1 MSGLRKGLC
10 NFFARTGRCKFG
22 ASCKFSHDA
31 VTGTQPT
38 PSPATR
44 STYTSRRQDWSHSLT
59 RDDALSS
66 GQFDA
71 AIRSGLGIVES
82 GDSDAKQSLIKELG
96 DEKGLQWISRALESN
111 FSLQPTMYE
120 LGFHEHCVPFLQLIS
135 HEKILSS
142 LVLEKS
148 VGTIYNFVYGAS
160 GRRGIKFFEK
170 TSALL
175 KQALYDRGN
184 TKCEEAIMA
193 ISAAFFS
200 TINLNHEAAIQKEFK
215 AITITLSQC
224 FDEFPL
230 DRRESFALRSAG
242 RNIQRIK
249 EHLQMGDAIPN
260 VAHNVAT
267 TSTPMFQMHVDPPG
281 DLSIKGPR
289 HDNDKASIEE
299 IQILPT
305 TSEIKGNR
313 AEYLPQK
320 SKDFPHHE
328 KGIHR
333 LLDSQFRLL
342 REDTAGQL
350 RDAVC
355 ALVERWEMLVRG
367 NDKNAKRK
375 FLRQIDAKMSIYD
388 RVKVSQLR
396 FDRRKGMIIDAS
408 FAQPE
413 RVTKMKPRERADWWK
428 DSRDLGYGN
437 LVALIDDTMETTFLL
452 VADRVVIRQR
462 RTEETQDEYRHQ
474 GIKDLA
480 GDPDRALISLTLVTP
495 NSMLDQARIMS
506 LVQQTTPGTAVLV
519 EFPGMLYAAFEPV
532 LSCLKTLHRQP
543 ILPFTN
549 WLAPTAETQYTITNG
564 IVQVPPPL
572 YLSRIAGQE
581 LDLSCITNGRYP
593 LRFSVQ
599 RPVTVEQ
606 LEQHTTLD
614 CGQCES
620 LIMSLKTELALV
632 QGPPGTGKSYVG
644 HKLVQVLLANRDLLK
659 IGPIVCVCYTNHA
672 LDQFLGHLLDSGEE
686 KIIRMGGQSKSE
698 RLAELMLHK
707 VRAGTMPTRVE
718 KRGIWQCQTAIEE
731 IQTQMK
737 SLLERSSRGCTHA
750 DIANYLQ
757 QHSQQTHDIL
767 FAGAKDVKTQDS
779 DGGWKVAGKK
789 TRSDIFRIWTQG
801 KNAAGQTR
809 DAEPQTTNRSLQ
821 QLLDNRVNPWETSH
835 RERQTL
841 RSHWEERVNE
851 IRRVELQSCI
861 DRYTAQNHSLQT
873 QYKEGDKRCLEQA
886 HVIGVTTSGLA
897 TNSELLRSIPA
908 KVLVCE
914 EAAEVLEAHLITAM
928 LPSVEHAI
936 LIGDH
941 LQLRA
946 QISRYELSME
956 SAQGSKYGLD
966 ESLFERLEK
975 AEFGGGKMP
984 IASLDVQRR
993 MHPSIASL
1001 VRETLYPNLRDHPST
1016 HTYPEVVG
1024 MRRRLFWLNH
1034 ENREDSASSDGQMQ
1048 TSKTNEYEAEV
1059 VVSLVRHLSRQG
1071 VYYGRDDI
1079 AVITP
1084 YLGQL
1089 RKLRKKLGSAFD
1101 LVIGEKD
1108 MEQIELEDEEE
1119 DASVP
1124 VQSLLSK
1131 QQVRKGRLLDGIR
1144 IATVDNFQGEEAKVI
1159 IVSLVRS
1166 NEEHRCGF
1174 LKTFNRINVL
1184 LSRAQ
1189 HGMYII
1195 GDAETS
1201 RPIDMWAKVLRML
1214 EERGNIGRTLEL
1226 KCPRH
1231 PDIPIHVACA
1241 DDFTKLAPE
1250 GGCSERCGKRLTCG
1264 HVCLMKCHSDQLHE
1278 LVKCEEDCIRSFP
1291 HCEHSCPKRC
1301 GESCGDCKERVTSNI
1316 RLPCGHSP
1324 ASLECHETRDL
1335 AKVKCREKVFRQVP
1349 GCGHMANVQCHVDIT
1364 TYRCESSCNSILP
1377 CGHPCGRKCKDC
1389 RKKNKDRPE
1398 IITMDH
1404 KECVVPCGRSYTT
1417 CNHACE
1423 QPCHPGEACKPCSR
1437 PCEVRC
1443 DHSWCPNKCSEPC
1456 PPCAAPCS
1464 WFCKHRS
1471 QPCHM
1476 PCAVPCDLIPCSVR
1490 CDKIM
1495 ECGHQCP
1502 SICGETCPGKE
1513 SCQICASDDIL
1524 DTVLDLI
1531 EFTTYRETD
1540 LDAEPVI
1547 FLSCGHFYSVG
1558 TLDGLM
1564 DLKNAYVI
1572 DEEGNIL
1579 EPKSFSR
1586 SDMKGC
1592 PNCRAPLRNIHRYN
1606 RVVKGALLDE
1616 ATKRFMAY
1624 AGTLQNKLLEELEEK
1639 EHKLEDM
1646 INELILMITTPNG
1659 ALFSTKTRILRYKQ
1673 KGSEACQLVESFLNA
1688 VKQAEQPYGKVHSM
1702 VIDARRR
1709 RNAVTKFELDNT
1721 VIQHGFQ
1728 LRGRSLLLR
1737 MMWAVLWN
1745 FKRLSTHIP
1754 MEDYV
1759 KEWKKLVI
1767 PSLKSAK
1774 DMCIELMMDSENTGY
1789 HKQEIEAMV
1798 WHAQFSALELC
1809 HSPDPD
1815 ANPEKA
1821 KLITIEKNNLD
1832 RCLEIINAQPS
1843 AEYLREDVQKA
1854 RVLIGGGTFYSF
1866 VSSEEKA
1873 AVYQAMAREF
1883 GGTGHWYYC
1892 QNGHPFTVGECG
1904 MPMQLARCS
1913 ECDAPVGGQS
1923 HMPTAGVTRAA
1934 DLEMQFGRMGI

>member
-1 MSGLRKGLC
+1 
-10 NFFARTGRCKFG
+10 
-22 ASCKFSHDA
+22 
-31 VTGTQPT
+31 
-38 PSPATR
+38 
-44 STYTSRRQDWSHSLT
+44 
-59 RDDALSS
+59 
-66 GQFDA
+66 
-71 AIRSGLGIVES
+71 
-82 GDSDAKQSLIKELG
+82 
-96 DEKGLQWISRALESN
+96 
-111 FSLQPTMYE
+111 MYE
-120 LGFHEHCVPFLQLIS
+120 LGFFEHCVPFLRLIS
-135 HEKILSS
+135 HEEILSS

-148 VGTIYNFVYGAS
+148 VGTIYNFVYGIS

-184 TKCEEAIMA
+184 IKCEEAILA

-215 AITITLSQC
+215 AVTITLSQC
-224 FDEFPL
+224 FDEFSP
-230 DRRESFALRSAG
+230 DRRESFALRCAG

-260 VAHNVAT
+260 VAYNVAT
-267 TSTPMFQMHVDPPG
+267 TSFPVFQMHVDPPG

-320 SKDFPHHE
+320 NKDFPHHE
-328 KGIHR
+328 TGIHR
-333 LLDSQFRLL
+333 LLDAQFRLL

-350 RDAVC
+350 RDAVYG
-355 ALVERWEMLVRG
+355 LVERWEVLVQG

-375 FLRQIDAKMSIYD
+375 FLRQVSAKISIFD
-388 RVKVSQLR
+388 RVKASQLR
-396 FDRRKGMIIDAS
+396 FDRRKGMVIDAL

-413 RVTKMKPRERADWWK
+413 RVALMEEPRERADWWR
-428 DSRDLGYGN
+428 DSRDLQNGN

-452 VADRVVIRQR
+452 VTDRIVIKPR
-462 RTEETQDEYRHQ
+462 RVEETDDEYRQQ

-506 LVQQTTPGTAVLV
+506 LVQQRTPGTAVLV

-532 LSCLKTLHRQP
+532 LSCLKTLHKQP

-564 IVQVPPPL
+564 IVEVPPPL

-581 LDLSCITNGRYP
+581 LDLSCITKSGIYP
-593 LRFSVQ
+593 LRFSLQ

-614 CGQCES
+614 RGQCES
-620 LIMSLKTELALV
+620 LIMSLKHELALV
-632 QGPPGTGKSYVG
+632 QGPPGTGKSFVG
-644 HKLVQVLLANRDLLK
+644 HKIVQILLANRDLLK
-659 IGPIVCVCYTNHA
+659 IGPIICVCYTNHA

-686 KIIRMGGQSKSE
+686 KIIRMGSQSKSE
-698 RLAELMLHK
+698 RLAKLMLFN
-707 VRAGTMPTRVE
+707 VRTGSMPTKVE
-718 KRGIWQCQTAIEE
+718 KMGIWQCNQAIEE
-731 IQTQMK
+731 IQTQMQ
-737 SLLERSSRGCTHA
+737 SLLERSSRGCTYT
-750 DIANYLQ
+750 DIAYYLQ
-757 QHSQQTHDIL
+757 SHSQQTHDLL

-779 DGGWKVAGKK
+779 ENGWRVVGRK
-789 TRSDIFRIWTQG
+789 TRTEIFRIWIQG
-801 KNAAGQTR
+801 KNLAGQTR
-809 DAEPQTTNRSLQ
+809 YFEPLATNRSLQ
-821 QLLDNRVNPWETSH
+821 QLLDGHVNPWETSH

-851 IRRVELQSCI
+851 SRRVELQSCI
-861 DRYTAQNHSLQT
+861 AKYTAQNHSLQT
-873 QYKEGDKRCLEQA
+873 HYKESDKRILGQA
-886 HVIGVTTSGLA
+886 HVIGVTTTGLA
-897 TNSELLRSIPA
+897 TNSELLRSLPA

-946 QISRYELSME
+946 QISRREVR
-956 SAQGSKYGLD
+956 LD

-1001 VRETLYPNLRDHPST
+1001 VRETLYPKLQDHPCT
-1016 HTYPEVVG
+1016 HVYPEVAG
-1024 MRRRLFWLNH
+1024 MRRRLFWLDH
-1034 ENREDSASSDGQMQ
+1034 ENREDSNSSDGQIQ

-1071 VYYGRDDI
+1071 VYYGKNDI

-1089 RKLRKKLGSAFD
+1089 RKLRKKLENAFD
-1101 LVIGEKD
+1101 LVIGDKD
-1108 MEQIELEDEEE
+1108 MEQIEQEDEEE
-1119 DASVP
+1119 EALAP
-1124 VQSLLSK
+1124 PLLQK

-1144 IATVDNFQGEEAKVI
+1144 IATVDNFQGEEAKII

-1166 NEEHRCGF
+1166 NEEHKCGF

-1195 GDAETS
+1195 GDAENS

-1214 EERGNIGRTLEL
+1214 EESGNIGRTLEL
-1226 KCPRH
+1226 QCPRH
-1231 PDIPIHVACA
+1231 PNTPIHVASA

-1264 HVCLMKCHSDQLHE
+1264 HVCLMKCHSNQLHE
-1278 LVKCEEDCIRSFP
+1278 LVKCDEDCMRSFS

-1301 GESCGDCKERVTSNI
+1301 GESCGDCKVRVTSNI
-1316 RLPCGHSP
+1316 TLPCGHTP
-1324 ASLECHETRDL
+1324 TSLGCHETIDL
-1335 AKVKCREKVFRQVP
+1335 TKIKCREKVFRQVP
-1349 GCGHMANVQCHVDIT
+1349 GCGHPANVQCHVDIA
-1364 TYRCESSCNSILP
+1364 TYKCESSCNSILP

-1389 RKKNKDRPE
+1389 RVKNMENPE
-1398 IITMDH
+1398 IVTTDH
-1404 KECVVPCGRSYTT
+1404 KECVVRCGRSYTT
-1417 CNHACE
+1417 CNHVCE
-1423 QPCHPGEACKPCSR
+1423 RPCHPDEACKPCNQK
-1437 PCEVRC
+1437 CEVRC

-1513 SCQICASDDIL
+1513 CCQICASGDIL

-1531 EFTTYRETD
+1531 EFTTYRDAD
-1540 LDAEPVI
+1540 LDTEPVI

-1572 DEEGNIL
+1572 DEEGKIL

-1624 AGTLQNKLLEELEEK
+1624 AGTLQSKVLEEVEEK
-1639 EHKLEDM
+1639 EHKLEDL
-1646 INELILMITTPNG
+1646 INELILMITPPTPNS
-1659 ALFSTKTRILRYKQ
+1659 ALFSIKARIQGYKQ
-1673 KGSEACQLVESFLNA
+1673 KGTEACQHIIDFLNA
-1688 VKQAEQPYGKVHSM
+1688 VHQAEQPYGKVHSM

-1754 MEDYV
+1754 LEEYV
-1759 KEWKKLVI
+1759 REWKKLVI
-1767 PSLKSAK
+1767 PGLKSAK
-1774 DMCIELMMDSENTGY
+1774 DRCIQLVTDSENAGY

-1809 HSPDPD
+1809 HSPNPD
-1815 ANPEKA
+1815 ANLEKA
-1821 KLITIEKNNLD
+1821 NIIAIEMNNLD
-1832 RCLEIINAQPS
+1832 RCLEIIDAHSS

-1854 RVLIGGGTFYSF
+1854 RVLLGGGTFYSF

-1873 AVYQAMAREF
+1873 TVYRAMAREF

-1913 ECDAPVGGQS
+1913 ECDAPVGGQG
-1923 HMPTAGVTRAA
+1923 HVPTAGVSRAA
-1934 DLEMQFGRMGI
+1934 DLEMQFGRMRM